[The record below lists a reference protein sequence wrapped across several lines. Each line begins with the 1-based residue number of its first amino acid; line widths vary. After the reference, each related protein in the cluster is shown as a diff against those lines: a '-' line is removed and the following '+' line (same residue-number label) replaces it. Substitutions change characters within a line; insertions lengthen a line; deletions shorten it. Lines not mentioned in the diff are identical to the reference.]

1 MSSSASSS
9 ESRVLAALVGPTAVG
24 KTALA
29 IDLAERFRGEIVS
42 CDSMQVYRGFDIGTD
57 KPSAEDRRRVPHHLI
72 DIVNGREQ
80 FTAADFAVRAA
91 EAIAGISARGR
102 LPLVV
107 GGTGLYLRALLD
119 GLFPGP
125 ARDPALRA
133 ALDAEA
139 RREGLD
145 SLWQRLHAVDPAY
158 AAKIGRRD
166 RIRIVRGLEVH
177 ATTGIPLSEHFR
189 RTSGFVPGYRPV
201 KIGLRL
207 ERADLRRRIDARIE
221 RMFERGLVEET
232 RSLLAAGLSENDP
245 PFRALGYRHVVRV
258 LRGEIGV
265 EEAKEATRTETRQYA
280 KRQLTWFRAMAGVRW
295 FDAGEREA
303 VAAFLAA
310 ELG

>member
-9 ESRVLAALVGPTAVG
+9 ENRVLAALVGPTAVG

-29 IDLAERFRGEIVS
+29 MDLAERFRGEIVS

-57 KPSAEDRRRVPHHLI
+57 KPSAADLRRVPHHLI
-72 DIVNGREQ
+72 DILDGREQ
-80 FTAADFAVRAA
+80 FTAADFAIRAA
-91 EAIAGISARGR
+91 EAIADISARGCF
-102 LPLVV
+102 PLVV

-139 RREGLD
+139 SRGGLD
-145 SLWQRLHAVDPAY
+145 PLWQRLNAIDPTY
-158 AAKIGRRD
+158 AAKVGRRD
-166 RIRIVRGLEVH
+166 RIRIIRALEVQ

-189 RTSGFVPGYRPV
+189 RTSGFVPGYRPI

-207 ERADLRRRIDARIE
+207 DRAELRRRIDARVE
-221 RMFERGLVEET
+221 RMFERGLVDEV
-232 RSLLAAGLSENDP
+232 RSLLAAGLTEDAP
-245 PFRALGYRHVVRV
+245 PFRALGYRHAVRV

-265 EEAKEATRTETRQYA
+265 EEAKDATRTETRQYA
-280 KRQLTWFRAMAGVRW
+280 KRQLTWFRAMDGVRW
-295 FDAGEREA
+295 FEAGDGEA

-310 ELG
+310 ELE